1 MKRPIPKKAII
12 VGGGIGGLTAAYNL
26 IQSDSPYDVT
36 LLEAM
41 PRLGGSIQS
50 GTESDCTLEFGADS
64 LIQTKPA
71 ARALATSVG
80 ISDDDIIATRP
91 EARTCYIVH
100 NGQLHPIPEGFYLM
114 VPGRLGPWFKTPL
127 ISLRGKLRVLI
138 DLVLP
143 RGPGGDESL
152 ASFVR
157 RRLGGE
163 VLERLAQPLVAGI
176 YGADPEQLSLQSTM
190 PQFPDLEKK
199 HRSLLLGMRAQRTR
213 MATKGSSGARYSLFY
228 SFKGGLQRLP
238 DAVIKAISPHV
249 DIQLDTQAATVDRSD
264 DGQWHVTTNTGT
276 RHTADV
282 LIMAVPAWQAA
293 FLLANCVPD
302 LATTL
307 RDIPYGSVATI
318 NLGYRKEQIAK
329 LPDASGFVVPRAES
343 DSIIA
348 CTFAHQ
354 KYPNRVPEDLILLR
368 AFAGGSGREAVL
380 NEDDQALTRRVTG
393 ELSAWLNIEGEP
405 AFIRL
410 NRYDKCMAQYT
421 LGHRERL
428 TRIRAI
434 EKTHTGLALI
444 GNAYEGIGIPDVV
457 QQANDA
463 VERLN
468 AV

>member
-1 MKRPIPKKAII
+1 MNNQTPKKAIVI
-12 VGGGIGGLTAAYNL
+12 GGGIGGLTAAFNL
-26 IQSDSPYDVT
+26 TQSDAPYQVT
-36 LLEAM
+36 LLEAK
-41 PRLGGSIQS
+41 PQLGGSIQS
-50 GTESDCTLEFGADS
+50 GTESGCTLEFGADS

-71 ARALATSVG
+71 ARALAKSVG
-80 ISDDDIIATRP
+80 IADDDIISTRP

-100 NGQLHPIPEGFYLM
+100 KAQLHPIPEGFYLM
-114 VPGRLGPWFKTPL
+114 VPGQLGPWIKTPL
-127 ISLRGKLRVLI
+127 ISLRGKLRVLM
-138 DLVLP
+138 DLFLP
-143 RGPGGDESL
+143 RGPQGDESL

-157 RRLGGE
+157 RRLGSE

-190 PQFPDLEKK
+190 PQFPNLEKE
-199 HRSLLLGMRAQRTR
+199 HRSLLLGLRAQQSR

-238 DAVIKAISPHV
+238 DAVIAAISPHV
-249 DIQLDTQAATVDRSD
+249 DIQLDTQAATVERSD
-264 DGQWHVTTNTGT
+264 GRQWRVTTTTGT
-276 RHTADV
+276 CHEADV

-293 FLLANCVPD
+293 VLLKNCAPD
-302 LATTL
+302 IATTL

-318 NLGYRKEQIAK
+318 NLGYHREQIAK

-354 KYPNRVPEDLILLR
+354 KYPNRAPEDLVVLR

-380 NEDDQALTRRVTG
+380 NDDDQALTRRVTG

-405 AFIRL
+405 AFVRL
-410 NRYDKCMAQYT
+410 NRYNKCMAQYT
-421 LGHRERL
+421 LGHKERL
-428 TRIRAI
+428 AQIRSI

-444 GNAYEGIGIPDVV
+444 GNAYEGIGIPDVI

-463 VERLN
+463 IERL
-468 AV
+468 

>member
-1 MKRPIPKKAII
+1 MSKKAIVI
-12 VGGGIGGLTAAYNL
+12 GGGIGGLTAAFNL
-26 IQSDSPYDVT
+26 IQSESPYHVT
-36 LLEAM
+36 LLEAT

-64 LIQTKPA
+64 LIRTKPA
-71 ARALATSVG
+71 AHALAKSVG

-91 EARTCYIVH
+91 EARTCYIIH
-100 NGQLHPIPEGFYLM
+100 KGQLHPIPEGFYLM
-114 VPGRLGPWFKTPL
+114 VPGRLGPWIKTPL
-127 ISLRGKLRVLI
+127 ISLRGKLRVLM
-138 DLVLP
+138 DLFLP
-143 RGPGGDESL
+143 RAPHGDESL

-157 RRLGGE
+157 RRLGRE

-190 PQFPDLEKK
+190 PQFPDLEKE
-199 HRSLLLGMRAQRTR
+199 HRSLLLGMRSQRKR

-238 DAVIKAISPHV
+238 DAVIKAITPHV
-249 DIQLDTQAATVDRSD
+249 DIQLGTQATTVDQSD
-264 DGQWHVTTNTGT
+264 DGQWHVTTSNGT

-293 FLLANCVPD
+293 SLLADCVPD
-302 LATTL
+302 LAATL
-307 RDIPYGSVATI
+307 REIPYGSVATI

-354 KYPNRVPEDLILLR
+354 KYPDRVPDNLVLLR

-380 NEDDQALTRRVTG
+380 DDDDQALTRRVTA
-393 ELSAWLNIEGEP
+393 ELSAWLDIKGEP
-405 AFIRL
+405 AFIQL
-410 NRYDKCMAQYT
+410 NRYNKCMAQYT
-421 LGHRERL
+421 LGHKERL
-428 TRIRAI
+428 AQIRSI
-434 EKTHTGLALI
+434 EKTHADLALI
-444 GNAYEGIGIPDVV
+444 GNAYEGIGIPDVI